1 MSTGITYAL
10 IVAVEHYHQPK
21 HFPRVR
27 YATKDA
33 AELMEALLGIG
44 VSKDDI
50 KLLLDGE
57 ATKTAIEKEI
67 NNLVRKV
74 TENDRIIFFFSGHG
88 AYENKENYLLPS
100 DCYNDDIESTS
111 VSVNG
116 ILGKLNKSL
125 CERNLLFLDCCHSGF
140 EPGDDTKDID
150 RNFLA
155 DELIYNAKDE
165 EYTLGFA
172 SCKSD
177 QTSITHPKLQ
187 NGVWSH
193 FLIKALRGDAGGI
206 YEAGVLFSDKLQ
218 TYLNKTTKEYVKMNT
233 DDKKD
238 QVPIIFGNVTDRF
251 VIADLNPIFE
261 ERDRVK
267 KVDDISFTN
276 ISLLSE
282 EEDSVKNLPGFQKGY
297 HKVPTYLG
305 STPSGFIKDIGSQ
318 IIEEEIN
325 TLSEAIKKALNYKR
339 LDIRA
344 TTDRGG
350 GSIETSDFDY
360 SITIEQSETDPGE
373 YIITR
378 SLENFKNSDIVT
390 NPEFNAVF
398 SRHFDKLTFELNKR
412 INVSALIDKIEA
424 FEKGSPITVDYN
436 PLDTSTC
443 KILIE
448 GLNYEIEVDAASL
461 SITTDYETSPERL
474 ITAFKETHKAILSNP
489 ELKMLE

>member
-1 MSTGITYAL
+1 MSTGVTYAL

-33 AELMEALLGIG
+33 AELTEALIGIG

-50 KLLLDGE
+50 KLLLDGA

-88 AYENKENYLLPS
+88 AYEKKENFLLPS

-206 YEAGVLFSDKLQ
+206 YEAGILFSDKLQ

-238 QVPIIFGNVTDRF
+238 QVPITFGSVTDRF

-261 ERDRVK
+261 ERDRVN

-282 EEDSVKNLPGFQKGY
+282 EEDSVKNLPGFQRGY
-297 HKVPTYLG
+297 HKVPNYIG
-305 STPSGFIKDIGSQ
+305 STPNGFIQDKGSS

-325 TLSEAIKKALNYKR
+325 SLSAEIKDKLNYKR
-339 LDIRA
+339 AEIRPS
-344 TTDRGG
+344 TDKGG
-350 GSIETSDFDY
+350 GSIETPDFDY
-360 SITIEQSETDPGE
+360 SITISQSETEAGL

-378 SLENFKNSDIVT
+378 KLENFRNSEII
-390 NPEFNAVF
+390 FNADFNDIFSGYFDNLVF
-398 SRHFDKLTFELNKR
+398 DLSKR
-412 INVSALIDKIEA
+412 INITELVDKIEA
-424 FEKGSPITVDYN
+424 LEEDSPIKVSYN
-436 PLDTSTC
+436 PADLSKCRIDIDGLDYSINVTTDS
-443 KILIE
+443 I
-448 GLNYEIEVDAASL
+448 
-461 SITTDYETSPERL
+461 SITSDYQTAPENL
-474 ITAFKETHKAILSNP
+474 INAFKETHKAILSNP